1 MAIQQLEP
9 REVVAPQPSAEPGWA
24 EPSRLRRFDPVD
36 AAVVLLLIGVVYGL
50 AVTAARWTSTE
61 VSSVTIDLSPSAL
74 PGYAANSLFRMTAA
88 YILSMIFSL
97 AYGHVAAQSKTAE
110 RIMLPILDI
119 LQSIPILS
127 FMPGVVLALLALFPN
142 NNVGLEVAA
151 ILLVFTS
158 QAWNITF
165 SFYQSLQTIPRD
177 LDEAANVYHLSGW
190 RRFFQLEVS
199 FATIGLVWNSM
210 MSWAGGWFFLIAA
223 EQFTLGDKSF
233 ELPGLGS
240 YLSTAANEGNVPAL
254 VFGLATLIIIIVLLD
269 QFVWRPL
276 VAWAVK
282 FRFEQTESADAPT
295 SWVLTGL
302 RRSSIVEWWS
312 ERALPALVDA
322 FESRSAGRQPARPE
336 AGQHAS
342 RRPLVGW
349 IALGLFGLGALW
361 GAWSIGALLVQ
372 LDPSDWATLPPA
384 LLATFLRTAIALGI
398 GVAWTVP
405 VGVLIGLNPT
415 WSKRAQPLAQL
426 AASIPATA
434 LFPVLLLILL
444 GIPGGLN
451 IAAILL
457 MLLGTQWYLLFNVI
471 AGAQS
476 IPSDLRE
483 AASVYHLRSWRRWR
497 LLLLPGIFPYLIT
510 GAITAT
516 GGAWNASIVSEYVT
530 FGGQTYS
537 TVGLGATIAGAA
549 NGGNFPL
556 LAAATLVMALTVV
569 IINRLVWR
577 RMYRIAE
584 RHFRLD

>member
-24 EPSRLRRFDPVD
+24 ETRRTRRFDPVD
-36 AAVVLLLIGVVYGL
+36 AVVILLLIGLVYGL
-50 AVTAARWTSTE
+50 AVTAARWTTTE

-74 PGYAANSLFRMTAA
+74 PGYAVDSLIRMTAA
-88 YILSMIFSL
+88 YLLSMAFSL
-97 AYGHVAAQSKTAE
+97 SYGHLAAQSKAAE
-110 RIMLPILDI
+110 RIMLPVLDI

-127 FMPGVVLALLALFPN
+127 FMPGVVLALLAIFPN
-142 NNVGLEVAA
+142 NNVGLELAA

-177 LDEAANVYHLSGW
+177 LSEAASIYHLSGW
-190 RRFFQLEVS
+190 RRFFQLEVA

-240 YLSTAANEGNVPAL
+240 YLSTAANSGNVSAL
-254 VFGLATLIIIIVLLD
+254 GLGLATLIVIIVLLD
-269 QFVWRPL
+269 QFLWRPL

-295 SWVLTGL
+295 SWVLTAL
-302 RRSSIVEWWS
+302 RRSALIEWWS
-312 ERALPALVDA
+312 ERALPTLVDA
-322 FESRSAGRQPARPE
+322 FESRTRRAPPGDVRAGEVGPIR
-336 AGQHAS
+336 G
-342 RRPLVGW
+342 LIGW
-349 IALGLFGLGALW
+349 IAIGLLGLGAGW
-361 GAWSIGALLVQ
+361 GIWSVGALLVQ
-372 LDPSDWATLPPA
+372 LDLGEWAMLPGA
-384 LLATFLRTAIALGI
+384 LVATFLRTLIALGL
-398 GVAWTVP
+398 GLAWTVP
-405 VGVLIGLNPT
+405 VGVLIGLDPT

-444 GIPGGLN
+444 GLPGGLN
-451 IAAILL
+451 IAAVAL
-457 MLLGTQWYLLFNVI
+457 MLLGTQWYLLFNII

-483 AASVYHLRSWRRWR
+483 AANVYQLRGWRRWR

-530 FGGQTYS
+530 FGGVTYQ
-537 TVGLGATIAGAA
+537 TVGLGATIASAA
-549 NGGNFPL
+549 NAGNFPL
-556 LAAATLVMALTVV
+556 LAAATLVMALAVVTV
-569 IINRLVWR
+569 NRLVWR
-577 RMYRIAE
+577 RLYRLAE